1 MTSILSPEPNL
12 LLLQGEVDL
21 HDSPM
26 VREQLRRLLIKKPH
40 RFYIDMSGVT
50 YIDSSGLAT
59 LIEAMQRIHAY
70 GGELALFGIRDS
82 TMNIFRIA
90 RLDHVFRVFPDRTA
104 ADQGL
109 KEP

>member
-1 MTSILSPEPNL
+1 MASIFSPEPNI

-21 HDSPM
+21 HDSPL
-26 VREQLRRLLIKKPH
+26 VREQLRRLLAAKPQ
-40 RFYIDMSGVT
+40 RFFIDMSGVT

-70 GGELALFGIRDS
+70 GGQFALFGIRES

-90 RLDHVFRVFPDRTA
+90 RLDHVFRIFPDKPA
-104 ADQGL
+104 ADRAL
-109 KEP
+109 KE